1 MRLTPIASLTGTTM
15 EPTSRPRAL
24 LSVYDKTGIIEF
36 AKGLDNLGYELVS
49 TGGTARKLREAGL
62 DVIGVSDVTGHPEI
76 FNGRVKSLHPAI
88 HGPLLCRL
96 EKEEDAIGLSEL
108 GYTMIEIVACNLYPF
123 SDAAASKPPL
133 DDLDLLEMVDIGG
146 PTMVR
151 ASAKNHRNVV
161 IACNPADYESIISDL
176 KSDNLSLE
184 RRRELAL
191 KAYEH
196 TASYD
201 SAIANELASRWIGL
215 PEDSDDTDEQTR
227 RLPKT
232 MTAAAHKIQ
241 TLRYGE
247 NSHQAAALYVDPS
260 ASIGETLVT
269 AHVEGG
275 KEMSYNNY
283 SDADATLR
291 LCRALSTDEWP
302 QTPHACVIVK
312 HNNPCGAALGSTQ
325 LEAYEAALASDPEST
340 FGSIICVNE
349 PVTMELAD
357 ALAPLFLEVLMA
369 PAYEDGTK
377 NVLMA
382 KKNRRILT
390 IESPNNRL
398 SPLPR
403 KTIRKPIEGGWL
415 VQTEEPPVIDWS
427 KAKIVTEK
435 SPTEEQIASMK
446 FAVRVCEQVK
456 SNAIVMVQGLATV
469 GIGPGQTSRV
479 EAVRIA
485 ARRAGERGKGCVL
498 ASDAFFPFKDGI
510 EQSANAGA
518 SSIVQPGGS
527 IRDQEVIDEANS
539 RGISMLFTG
548 HRLFRH

>member
-1 MRLTPIASLTGTTM
+1 M

-36 AKGLDNLGYELVS
+36 AKGLASLGYELVS
-49 TGGTARKLREAGL
+49 TGGTARKLRDAGL
-62 DVIGVSDVTGHPEI
+62 EVIGVSDVTGHPEI
-76 FNGRVKSLHPAI
+76 FDGRVKSLHPAI

-96 EKEEDAIGLSEL
+96 EKEEDAKGLADL
-108 GYTMIEIVACNLYPF
+108 GYPMIEIVACNLYPF
-123 SDAAASKPPL
+123 SDAAAIKPPL

-151 ASAKNHRNVV
+151 ASAKNHVNVV
-161 IACNPADYESIISDL
+161 IACDPNDYQSVLGELQSGE
-176 KSDNLSLE
+176 LSLE
-184 RRRELAL
+184 YRRKLAL

-196 TASYD
+196 TATYD
-201 SAIANELASRWIGL
+201 SAIANELASRWVGL
-215 PEDSDDTDEQTR
+215 PEKSDNTEEQSR

-232 MTAAAHKIQ
+232 MTAAAHRMQ

-247 NSHQAAALYVDPS
+247 NSHQAAALYVSPEAPD
-260 ASIGETLVT
+260 GETLVT
-269 AHVEGG
+269 ALVEGG
-275 KEMSYNNY
+275 KAMSYNNY

-291 LCRALSTDEWP
+291 LCRSLSTDEWP
-302 QTPHACVIVK
+302 ETPHACVIVK
-312 HNNPCGAALGSTQ
+312 HNNPCGAALGRTQ
-325 LEAYEAALASDPEST
+325 LEAYEAALASDPESA

-349 PVTMELAD
+349 PATMEFAE

-369 PAYEDGTK
+369 PGYEDGVK
-377 NVLMA
+377 EVLMK

-390 IESPNNRL
+390 ITSPNDRL
-398 SPLPR
+398 APLPR
-403 KTIRKPIEGGWL
+403 KTVRKPIEGGWL
-415 VQTEEPPVIDWS
+415 IQTEEAPVIDWS
-427 KAKIVTEK
+427 KAKVVTEVA
-435 SPTEEQIASMK
+435 PNEEQIASMK

-510 EQSANAGA
+510 EQAAEAGA
-518 SSIVQPGGS
+518 AAIVHPGGS
-527 IRDQEVIDEANS
+527 IRDQEVIDEANA
-539 RGISMLFTG
+539 RGIAMLFTG

>member
-1 MRLTPIASLTGTTM
+1 M
-15 EPTSRPRAL
+15 ESTSRPRAL
-24 LSVYDKTGIIEF
+24 LSVYDKTGIVDF
-36 AKGLDNLGYELVS
+36 AKGLDSLGFELVS

-76 FNGRVKSLHPAI
+76 FDGRVKSLHPAI

-96 EKEEDAIGLSEL
+96 ENEKDAAGLSEL
-108 GYTMIEIVACNLYPF
+108 GYPMIEVVACNLYPF
-123 SDAAASKPPL
+123 SDAAATQPPL

-151 ASAKNHRNVV
+151 ASAKNHVNVV
-161 IACNPADYESIISDL
+161 ITCDPQDYPSVLQELSSG
-176 KSDNLSLE
+176 KVSLE
-184 RRRELAL
+184 TRRSLAL

-196 TASYD
+196 TAGYD
-201 SAIANELASRWIGL
+201 SAIANELAARWVGR
-215 PEDSDDTDEQTR
+215 PEDSDDTEEQTS
-227 RLPKT
+227 RLPNT
-232 MTAAAHKIQ
+232 MSVAAHKMH

-247 NSHQAAALYVDPS
+247 NSHQAAALYVDPG
-260 ASIGETLVT
+260 APEGKTLVT
-269 AHVEGG
+269 AKVEGS
-275 KEMSYNNY
+275 KAMSYNNY

-302 QTPHACVIVK
+302 NTPHACVIVK
-312 HNNPCGAALGSTQ
+312 HNNPCGAALGKTQ
-325 LEAYEAALASDPEST
+325 LEAYEAALASDPESA

-349 PVTMELAD
+349 PVTMEFAE
-357 ALAPLFLEVLMA
+357 ALGTLFLEVLMA
-369 PAYEDGTK
+369 PGYEEGTK
-377 NVLMA
+377 EVLMQ

-390 IESPNNRL
+390 IDSPGDRL
-398 SPLPR
+398 APLPR
-403 KTIRKPIEGGWL
+403 KTVRKPIEGGWL
-415 VQTEEPPVIDWS
+415 VQTEEAPVIDWN
-427 KAKIVTEK
+427 KAKVVTDNA
-435 SPTEEQIASMK
+435 PTEEQIASMK

-510 EQSANAGA
+510 EQAAEAGA
-518 SSIVQPGGS
+518 AAIVHPGGS
-527 IRDQEVIDEANS
+527 IRDQEVIDEANA
-539 RGISMLFTG
+539 RGIAMLFTG

>member
-1 MRLTPIASLTGTTM
+1 M
-15 EPTSRPRAL
+15 EPTARPRAL

-36 AKGLDNLGYELVS
+36 AKGLSDLGYELVS

-76 FNGRVKSLHPAI
+76 FDGRVKSLHPAI

-96 EKEEDAIGLSEL
+96 EKEEDAKGLDEL
-108 GYTMIEIVACNLYPF
+108 GYPMIEVVACNLYPF
-123 SDAAASKPPL
+123 SDAAATKPPL
-133 DDLDLLEMVDIGG
+133 DDLALLEMVDIGG

-151 ASAKNHRNVV
+151 ASAKNHRNV
-161 IACNPADYESIISDL
+161 IITCNPEDYSSVISDL
-176 KSDNLSLE
+176 KSGAVPLE

-201 SAIANELASRWIGL
+201 TAIANELANRWVGA
-215 PEDSDDTDEQTR
+215 PEDSDDTEEQTR
-227 RLPKT
+227 RLPNT
-232 MTAAAHKIQ
+232 MTAAAFRMH

-247 NSHQAAALYVDPS
+247 NSHQAAAIYTDPG
-260 ASIGETLVT
+260 AAAGETLVT
-269 AHVEGG
+269 ALVEGG
-275 KEMSYNNY
+275 KAMSYNNY

-302 QTPHACVIVK
+302 ATPHACVIVK
-312 HNNPCGAALGSTQ
+312 HNNPCGAALGRTQ
-325 LEAYEAALASDPEST
+325 LEAYEAALASDPESA

-349 PVTMELAD
+349 PVTMDFAT

-369 PAYEDGTK
+369 PGYEEGTK
-377 NVLMA
+377 EILMA
-382 KKNRRILT
+382 KKNRRVLT
-390 IESPNNRL
+390 ITSPNDRL
-398 SPLPR
+398 SPLGR
-403 KTIRKPIEGGWL
+403 KTVRKPIEGGWL
-415 VQTEEPPVIDWS
+415 VQTEEPPVIDWD
-427 KAKIVTEK
+427 KAKVVTEVA
-435 SPTEEQIASMK
+435 PTEDQIASMK

-456 SNAIVMVQGLATV
+456 SNAIIMVQGLATV

-479 EAVRIA
+479 EAVKIA
-485 ARRAGERGKGCVL
+485 ARRAGERGQGCVL

-510 EQSANAGA
+510 EQAAEAGA
-518 SSIVQPGGS
+518 ASIVQPGGS

-539 RGISMLFTG
+539 RGMSMLFTS

>member
-1 MRLTPIASLTGTTM
+1 M
-15 EPTSRPRAL
+15 EPTARPRAL

-36 AKGLDNLGYELVS
+36 AKGLSDLGYELVS

-76 FNGRVKSLHPAI
+76 FDGRVKSLHPAI

-96 EKEEDAIGLSEL
+96 EKEEDAKGLDEL
-108 GYTMIEIVACNLYPF
+108 GYPMIEVVACNLYPF
-123 SDAAASKPPL
+123 SDAAATKPPL
-133 DDLDLLEMVDIGG
+133 DDLTLLEMVDIGG

-151 ASAKNHRNVV
+151 ASAKNHRNV
-161 IACNPADYESIISDL
+161 IITCNPEDYSSVISDL
-176 KSDNLSLE
+176 KSGAVPLE

-201 SAIANELASRWIGL
+201 TAIANELANRWVGA
-215 PEDSDDTDEQTR
+215 PEDSDDTEEQTR
-227 RLPKT
+227 RLPNT
-232 MTAAAHKIQ
+232 MTAAAFRMH

-247 NSHQAAALYVDPS
+247 NSHQAAAIYTDPG
-260 ASIGETLVT
+260 AAAGETLVT
-269 AHVEGG
+269 ALVEGG
-275 KEMSYNNY
+275 KAMSYNNY

-302 QTPHACVIVK
+302 ATPHACVIVK
-312 HNNPCGAALGSTQ
+312 HNNPCGAALGRTQ
-325 LEAYEAALASDPEST
+325 LEAYEAALASDPESA

-349 PVTMELAD
+349 PVTMDFAT

-369 PAYEDGTK
+369 PGYEEGTK
-377 NVLMA
+377 EILMA
-382 KKNRRILT
+382 KKNRRVLT
-390 IESPNNRL
+390 ITSPNDRL
-398 SPLPR
+398 SPLGR
-403 KTIRKPIEGGWL
+403 KTVRKPIEGGWL
-415 VQTEEPPVIDWS
+415 VQTEEPPVIDWD
-427 KAKIVTEK
+427 KAKVVTEVA
-435 SPTEEQIASMK
+435 PTEDQIASMK

-456 SNAIVMVQGLATV
+456 SNAIIMVQGLATV

-479 EAVRIA
+479 EAVKIA
-485 ARRAGERGKGCVL
+485 ARRAGERGQGCVL

-510 EQSANAGA
+510 EQAAEAGA
-518 SSIVQPGGS
+518 ASIVQPGGS

-539 RGISMLFTG
+539 RGMSMLFTS

>member
-1 MRLTPIASLTGTTM
+1 M
-15 EPTSRPRAL
+15 EPTARPRAL

-36 AKGLDNLGYELVS
+36 AKGLNDLGYELVS

-76 FNGRVKSLHPAI
+76 FDGRVKSLHPAI

-96 EKEEDAIGLSEL
+96 EKEEDAKGLDDL
-108 GYTMIEIVACNLYPF
+108 GYPMIEVVACNLYPF
-123 SDAAASKPPL
+123 SDAAATKPPL
-133 DDLDLLEMVDIGG
+133 DDLTLLEMVDIGG

-151 ASAKNHRNVV
+151 ASAKNHRNV
-161 IACNPADYESIISDL
+161 IITCNPEDYSSVISDL
-176 KSDNLSLE
+176 KSGAVPLE

-201 SAIANELASRWIGL
+201 TAIANELANRWVGA
-215 PEDSDDTDEQTR
+215 PEDSDDTEEQTR
-227 RLPKT
+227 RLPNT
-232 MTAAAHKIQ
+232 MTAAAFRMH

-247 NSHQAAALYVDPS
+247 NSHQAAAIYTDPG
-260 ASIGETLVT
+260 AAEGETLVT
-269 AHVEGG
+269 ALVEGG
-275 KEMSYNNY
+275 KAMSYNNY

-302 QTPHACVIVK
+302 ETPHACVIVK
-312 HNNPCGAALGSTQ
+312 HNNPCGAALGRTQ
-325 LEAYEAALASDPEST
+325 LEAYEAALASDPESA

-349 PVTMELAD
+349 PVTMDFAN

-369 PAYEDGTK
+369 PGYEEGTK
-377 NVLMA
+377 EILMA

-390 IESPNNRL
+390 ITSPNDRL
-398 SPLPR
+398 SPLGR
-403 KTIRKPIEGGWL
+403 KTVRKPIEGGWL
-415 VQTEEPPVIDWS
+415 VQTEEPPVIDWD
-427 KAKIVTEK
+427 KAKVVTEVA
-435 SPTEEQIASMK
+435 PTEDQIASMK

-456 SNAIVMVQGLATV
+456 SNAIIMVQGLATV

-479 EAVRIA
+479 EAVKIA
-485 ARRAGERGKGCVL
+485 ARRAGERGIGCVL

-510 EQSANAGA
+510 EQAAEAGA
-518 SSIVQPGGS
+518 ASIVQPGGS
-527 IRDQEVIDEANS
+527 IRDQEVIDEANA
-539 RGISMLFTG
+539 RGMSMLFTS

>member
-1 MRLTPIASLTGTTM
+1 MKQTP
-15 EPTSRPRAL
+15 RPRAL

-36 AKGLDNLGYELVS
+36 AMGLDKLGFELVS
-49 TGGTARKLREAGL
+49 TGGTAKKLREAGL
-62 DVIGVSDVTGHPEI
+62 NVIGVSEVTGHPEI
-76 FNGRVKSLHPAI
+76 FDGRVKSLHPAI

-96 EKEEDAIGLSEL
+96 ENDMDAKGLEEL
-108 GYTMIEIVACNLYPF
+108 GYPMIEIVACNLYPF
-123 SDAAASKPPL
+123 SEAAMKEPAL
-133 DDLDLLEMVDIGG
+133 ADLELLEMIDIGG

-151 ASAKNHRNVV
+151 ASAKNHANVI
-161 IACNPADYESIISDL
+161 IACDPADYDQIIQELSSGSLSIQ
-176 KSDNLSLE
+176 
-184 RRRELAL
+184 RRRDLAL

-196 TASYD
+196 TAAYD
-201 SAIANELASRWIGL
+201 SAISIELASRWVGKPEQSDDPLEQAKRL
-215 PEDSDDTDEQTR
+215 PE
-227 RLPKT
+227 T
-232 MTAAAHKIQ
+232 MTAVAHKMQ

-247 NSHQAAALYVDPS
+247 NSHQAAAIYVDPG
-260 ASIGETLVT
+260 APAGETLVT
-269 AHVEGG
+269 AKVEGE
-275 KEMSYNNY
+275 KAMSYNNY

-302 QTPHACVIVK
+302 ETPHACVIVK
-312 HNNPCGAALGSTQ
+312 HNNPCGVALGKTQ
-325 LEAYEAALASDPEST
+325 LEAYEAALASDPESA

-349 PVTMELAD
+349 PVTLEFAN

-369 PAYEDGTK
+369 PGYQDGTK
-377 NVLMA
+377 EILMQ

-390 IESPNNRL
+390 ITSPNDRL
-398 SPLPR
+398 APLPR
-403 KTIRKPIEGGWL
+403 KTVRKPIEGGWL
-415 VQTEEPPVIDWS
+415 LQTEEAPVIDWE
-427 KAKIVTEK
+427 KAKVVTEIK
-435 SPTEEQIASMK
+435 PTDNQIASMK
-446 FAVRVCEQVK
+446 FAVRVCEHVK

-485 ARRAGERGKGCVL
+485 TRRAGDRGDGCVL

-510 EQSANAGA
+510 EQAAMAGA
-518 SSIVQPGGS
+518 AAIVQPGGS

>member
-1 MRLTPIASLTGTTM
+1 M
-15 EPTSRPRAL
+15 EPTARPRAL

-36 AKGLDNLGYELVS
+36 AKGLSDLGYELVS

-76 FNGRVKSLHPAI
+76 FDGRVKSLHPAI

-96 EKEEDAIGLSEL
+96 EKEEDAKGLDEL
-108 GYTMIEIVACNLYPF
+108 GYPMIEVVACNLYPF
-123 SDAAASKPPL
+123 SDAAATKPPL
-133 DDLDLLEMVDIGG
+133 DDLVLLEMVDIGG

-151 ASAKNHRNVV
+151 ASAKNHRNV
-161 IACNPADYESIISDL
+161 IITCNPEDYSSVISDL
-176 KSDNLSLE
+176 KSGAVPLE

-201 SAIANELASRWIGL
+201 TAIANELANRWVGA
-215 PEDSDDTDEQTR
+215 PEDSDDTEEQTR
-227 RLPKT
+227 RLPNT
-232 MTAAAHKIQ
+232 MTAAAFRMH

-247 NSHQAAALYVDPS
+247 NSHQAAAIYTDPG
-260 ASIGETLVT
+260 AAAGETLVT
-269 AHVEGG
+269 ALVEGG
-275 KEMSYNNY
+275 KAMSYNNY

-302 QTPHACVIVK
+302 ATPHACVIVK

-325 LEAYEAALASDPEST
+325 LEAYEAALASDPESA

-349 PVTMELAD
+349 PVTMDFAT

-369 PAYEDGTK
+369 PGYEEGTK
-377 NVLMA
+377 EILMA

-390 IESPNNRL
+390 ITSPNDRL
-398 SPLPR
+398 SPLGR
-403 KTIRKPIEGGWL
+403 KTVRKPIEGGWL
-415 VQTEEPPVIDWS
+415 VQTEEPPVIDWD
-427 KAKIVTEK
+427 KAKVVTEVA
-435 SPTEEQIASMK
+435 PTEDQIASMK

-456 SNAIVMVQGLATV
+456 SNAIIMVQGLATV

-479 EAVRIA
+479 EAVKIA
-485 ARRAGERGKGCVL
+485 ARRAGERGQGCVL

-510 EQSANAGA
+510 EQAAEAGA
-518 SSIVQPGGS
+518 ASIVQPGGS

-539 RGISMLFTG
+539 RGMSMLFTS

>member
-1 MRLTPIASLTGTTM
+1 M
-15 EPTSRPRAL
+15 EPTARPRAL

-36 AKGLDNLGYELVS
+36 AKGLSDLGYELVS

-76 FNGRVKSLHPAI
+76 FDGRVKSLHPAI

-96 EKEEDAIGLSEL
+96 EKEEDAKGLDDL
-108 GYTMIEIVACNLYPF
+108 GYPMIEVVACNLYPF
-123 SDAAASKPPL
+123 SDAAATKPPL
-133 DDLDLLEMVDIGG
+133 DDLVLLEMVDIGG

-151 ASAKNHRNVV
+151 ASAKNHRNV
-161 IACNPADYESIISDL
+161 IITCNPEDYSSVISDL
-176 KSDNLSLE
+176 KSGAVTLE

-201 SAIANELASRWIGL
+201 TAIANELANRWVGA
-215 PEDSDDTDEQTR
+215 PEDSDDTEEQTR
-227 RLPKT
+227 RLPNT
-232 MTAAAHKIQ
+232 MTAAAFRMH

-247 NSHQAAALYVDPS
+247 NSHQAAAIYTDPG
-260 ASIGETLVT
+260 AAAGETLVT
-269 AHVEGG
+269 ALVEGG
-275 KEMSYNNY
+275 KAMSYNNY

-302 QTPHACVIVK
+302 ATPHACVIVK

-325 LEAYEAALASDPEST
+325 LEAYEAALASDPESA

-349 PVTMELAD
+349 PVTMDFAT

-369 PAYEDGTK
+369 PGYEEGTK
-377 NVLMA
+377 EILMA

-390 IESPNNRL
+390 ITSPNDRL
-398 SPLPR
+398 SPLGR
-403 KTIRKPIEGGWL
+403 KTVRKPIEGGWL
-415 VQTEEPPVIDWS
+415 VQTEEPPVIDWD
-427 KAKIVTEK
+427 KAKVVTEVA
-435 SPTEEQIASMK
+435 PTEDQIASMK

-456 SNAIVMVQGLATV
+456 SNAIIMVQGLATV

-479 EAVRIA
+479 EAVKIA
-485 ARRAGERGKGCVL
+485 ARRAGERGLGCVL

-510 EQSANAGA
+510 EQAAEAGA
-518 SSIVQPGGS
+518 ASIVQPGGS

-539 RGISMLFTG
+539 RGMSMLFTS